1 MPIKYVILYI
11 IVILQRHKTRGY
23 LSAMALNKQT
33 FEDRLD
39 ESRIVVV
46 LGYLNSESASK
57 IIFKLLTLSTIDEK
71 EEIQLFISSSGGSYL
86 DMMAICDT
94 LNTIP
99 NPVTGICIGAV
110 HGFATL
116 LLAKCTK
123 GRRFALKHSEINF
136 SQPYGYLAPGANQ
149 QTEIAIEAREA
160 RIKREAFEI
169 EMAKATGQT
178 LDKIHA
184 DCEVGVTL
192 TAEESKDYGIIDEIL

>member
-11 IVILQRHKTRGY
+11 IVTLQRHKTRGY

-99 NPVTGICIGAV
+99 KAIVFVT
-110 HGFATL
+110 
-116 LLAKCTK
+116 
-123 GRRFALKHSEINF
+123 
-136 SQPYGYLAPGANQ
+136 YG
-149 QTEIAIEAREA
+149 
-160 RIKREAFEI
+160 K
-169 EMAKATGQT
+169 K
-178 LDKIHA
+178 
-184 DCEVGVTL
+184 
-192 TAEESKDYGIIDEIL
+192 